1 LLFSVQAYCKP
12 VVVPKRAAPTIIA
25 QQTKQTVK
33 KAQSWVE
40 AMVIEKGQL
49 LFFGPESEAKN
60 WVNENT

>member
-12 VVVPKRAAPTIIA
+12 VVVPKRAAPTITA
-25 QQTKQTVK
+25 QQTKQTVN
-33 KAQSWVE
+33 KAQPWAD

-49 LFFGPESEAKN
+49 LFVGPENEAKA